1 MLRQKSVKTFFRSNK
16 KQTTSKNIQSDLN
29 ISQEYIFGDDSP
41 KKMKLEKFKNKCFS
55 NTFYLGKANRFSKSK
70 SRMIKVH

>member
-1 MLRQKSVKTFFRSNK
+1 MDKK
-16 KQTTSKNIQSDLN
+16 KQVRKAKLTISAKNV
-29 ISQEYIFGDDSP
+29 SQEYIFGDDSP